1 MNNIHEQFVQSVA
14 LRHYDDDIYL
24 IDEGQPMDTLMPLV
38 AGREIMTDK
47 IVFLMCRSGA
57 MHLLL
62 NYHELSLSAGQIFI
76 ALPGMIIDTREVS
89 PDFRATTMLLSKR
102 FTDSLNLGSPYRT
115 LLSIQR
121 RPVLTLMAGMEEAM
135 DNFVGMVRG
144 LLQQP
149 SHPHLDRVLHLLFES
164 WFFGFGPYLH
174 STESQRIATAAE
186 QHTEQFLRLVE
197 QNFRQQHSLDWYA
210 SQMSITTKRLGI
222 CVKQTSGR
230 TAADWIERHRL
241 LEAVHLLRGGKLSVK
256 ETSFRLGFPNQSTFG
271 TWFKR
276 HTGAS
281 PSRMAR

>member
-89 PDFRATTMLLSKR
+89 PDFRATTMLLSER

-135 DNFVGMVRG
+135 DNFVGMGRG

>member
-89 PDFRATTMLLSKR
+89 PDFRATTMLLSER

-174 STESQRIATAAE
+174 STESQRIVTAAE